1 MEQYT
6 ITSPFKHEETFFSQ
20 FETEDIH
27 LEGWLQAGLI
37 NDDSGYVDMYFNTH
51 TKNGILYPILWLI
64 YICHVTVTDI
74 NNSEWCTISQSLAYF

>member
-51 TKNGILYPILWLI
+51 TQKMASFIQFCDWYTSVMWP
-64 YICHVTVTDI
+64 
-74 NNSEWCTISQSLAYF
+74 SLT